1 MELVK
6 DKFVQKK
13 IFVFLWIKKIRN
25 INYKILQSLRNN
37 ILLRQ
42 KIKETIFF
50 IHVGFVI
57 LPPSQNITIH

>member
-1 MELVK
+1 LLK
-6 DKFVQKK
+6 INLSKK
-13 IFVFLWIKKIRN
+13 RFSYFYGLKKIRN